1 MIAEEI
7 QLLVIFVAVFGIIV
21 VLISA
26 VGDRLATPSDTKL
39 SKKDVDPDE
48 DHASDQ
54 GC

>member
-26 VGDRLATPSDTKL
+26 VGDRRAAPSDTKPP
-39 SKKDVDPDE
+39 KKDVDTDE
-48 DHASDQ
+48 DNPSDQ